1 MTERP
6 DPVQPADEAACAQAR
21 DILAGARFGA
31 LAFTD
36 AETGTPGISR
46 IAVGLDAAGGPVTL
60 ISSLSAHHAALRR
73 SPLAALL
80 VGEPGPKGD
89 PLTHPRLMIR
99 VEARFVDRSDRGHAA
114 LRDQWLATHPKAK
127 LYMDFG
133 DFGFVRLVP
142 QSAFLNGGFGRAVRL
157 APDDLTPPRP

>member
-1 MTERP
+1 MTERR
-6 DPVQPADEAACAQAR
+6 DPLLPADAAARAQAR
-21 DILAGARFGA
+21 ALLSEAGFGA

-36 AETGTPGISR
+36 PETGTPGISR

-60 ISSLSAHHAALRR
+60 ISSLSAHHAALRLN
-73 SPLAALL
+73 PAAALM

-99 VEARFVDRSDRGHAA
+99 VEARFVDRTDPGHAA
-114 LRDQWLATHPKAK
+114 LRDLWLATHPKAK
-127 LYMDFG
+127 LYVDFG

-142 QSAFLNGGFGRAVRL
+142 QSAFLNGGFGRALRL
-157 APDDLTPPRP
+157 APDDLVPRQT

>member
-1 MTERP
+1 MAERP
-6 DPVQPADEAACAQAR
+6 DPVQPADAAACAQAR
-21 DILAGARFGA
+21 NLLAGARFGA

-46 IAVGLDAAGGPVTL
+46 IALGLDSAGGPVTL
-60 ISSLSAHHAALRR
+60 ISSLSAHHAALRQ
-73 SPLAALL
+73 SPLAALM

-99 VEARFVDRSDRGHAA
+99 VKAQFLDRADPGHDS
-114 LRDQWLATHPKAK
+114 LRSLWLALHPKAK
-127 LYMDFG
+127 LYIDFA

-142 QSAFLNGGFGRAVRL
+142 QSAFLNGGFGRAMRLGPKDLEPVR
-157 APDDLTPPRP
+157 A

>member
-1 MTERP
+1 MVERP
-6 DPVQPADEAACAQAR
+6 DPVQPADAAARAQAR
-21 DILAGARFGA
+21 DLLARARFGA
-31 LAFTD
+31 LAFSD
-36 AETGTPGISR
+36 PDTGTPGISR

-60 ISSLSAHHAALRR
+60 ISSLSTHHAALRQ
-73 SPLAALL
+73 SPLAALM

-99 VEARFVDRSDRGHAA
+99 VEAQFMDRSDPGHAA

-127 LYMDFG
+127 LYVDFG

-157 APDDLTPPRP
+157 GPDDLVPPRA

>member
-1 MTERP
+1 MADRP
-6 DPVQPADEAACAQAR
+6 DPVQPADDAARAQAH
-21 DILAGARFGA
+21 DLLAGARFGA

-36 AETGTPGISR
+36 PETGTPGISR

-60 ISSLSAHHAALRR
+60 ISSLSSHHAALRH
-73 SPLAALL
+73 SPLAALM

-99 VEARFVDRSDRGHAA
+99 VEAQFLGRSDPDHAA

-127 LYMDFG
+127 LYVDFG
-133 DFGFVRLVP
+133 DFGFVRLLP
-142 QSAFLNGGFGRAVRL
+142 LSAFLNGGFGRAVRL
-157 APDDLTPPRP
+157 APDDLMPPRT

>member
-1 MTERP
+1 MAERP
-6 DPVQPADEAACAQAR
+6 DPVQPADAAACAQAR
-21 DILAGARFGA
+21 NLLAGARFGA

-46 IAVGLDAAGGPVTL
+46 IALGLDAAGGPVTL
-60 ISSLSAHHAALRR
+60 ISSLSAHHAALLQ
-73 SPLAALL
+73 SPLAALM

-99 VEARFVDRSDRGHAA
+99 VEAQFVDRADPGHTA

-127 LYMDFG
+127 LYVDFG

-142 QSAFLNGGFGRAVRL
+142 LSAFLNGGFGRAVRL
-157 APDDLTPPRP
+157 APDNLTPSRP

>member
-1 MTERP
+1 MAERP
-6 DPVQPADEAACAQAR
+6 DPVQPADAAACAQAR
-21 DILAGARFGA
+21 DLLAGARFGA

-46 IAVGLDAAGGPVTL
+46 IALGLDAAGGPVTL
-60 ISSLSAHHAALRR
+60 ISSLSAHHAALRQN
-73 SPLAALL
+73 PLAALM

-99 VEARFVDRSDRGHAA
+99 VEARFVDRAGADHAA
-114 LRDQWLATHPKAK
+114 LRDGWLATHPKAK
-127 LYMDFG
+127 LYVDFG

-142 QSAFLNGGFGRAVRL
+142 LSAFLNGGFGRAVRL
-157 APDDLTPPRP
+157 APDDLTPRRP

>member
-1 MTERP
+1 MAERP
-6 DPVQPADEAACAQAR
+6 DPVQPADAAACAQAR
-21 DILAGARFGA
+21 NLLAGARFGA

-46 IAVGLDAAGGPVTL
+46 IALGLDAAGGPVTL
-60 ISSLSAHHAALRR
+60 ISSLSAHHAALRQN
-73 SPLAALL
+73 PLAALM

-99 VEARFVDRSDRGHAA
+99 VEARFVDRAGADHAA
-114 LRDQWLATHPKAK
+114 LRDGWLATHPKAK
-127 LYMDFG
+127 LYVDFG

-142 QSAFLNGGFGRAVRL
+142 LSAFLNGGFGRAVRL

>member
-1 MTERP
+1 MAERP
-6 DPVQPADEAACAQAR
+6 DPVQPADAAACAQAR
-21 DILAGARFGA
+21 NLLAGARFGA

-46 IAVGLDAAGGPVTL
+46 IALGLDEAGGPVTL
-60 ISSLSAHHAALRR
+60 ISSLSAHHAALRQ
-73 SPLAALL
+73 SPLAALM

-99 VEARFVDRSDRGHAA
+99 VEAQFVDRADPGHTA

-127 LYMDFG
+127 LYVDFG

-142 QSAFLNGGFGRAVRL
+142 LSAFLNGGFGRAVRL
-157 APDDLTPPRP
+157 DPGDVLFPRA